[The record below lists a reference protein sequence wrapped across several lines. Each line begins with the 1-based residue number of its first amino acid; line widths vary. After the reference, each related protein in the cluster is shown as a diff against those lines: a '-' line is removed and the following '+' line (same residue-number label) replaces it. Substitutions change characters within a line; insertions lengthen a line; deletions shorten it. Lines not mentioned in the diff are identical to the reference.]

1 MSLLA
6 DSDKIIETL
15 DEMGCI
21 NEKEEYEKMIENS
34 EPIVPNFFLT
44 PHNSIAKKI
53 TTLAIENVTKHLEDS
68 YLTKQHVDLL
78 KSEFAKISSPS
89 SLSGNSMS
97 KIMTYSQY
105 CQLRQFLPENLS
117 QILSAKLF
125 LEIGGNSLHTIN
137 AQELFRYLY
146 MIPACISHYNRILTL
161 DKTHSGYLTEQ
172 DLNTY
177 VKESLPNFPY
187 VEEATEQRYDYSNLF
202 ISYAVQRFLVVLDPL
217 GIGRI
222 SINQM
227 VKENIFLNFVLYGI
241 NEDRPNQFREEL
253 VQNLIDE
260 YDDLDEEQ
268 DENLTAE
275 NLLNCSGIK
284 FTKTFVQRVMEV
296 LGKSKNDFG
305 WFVRFRVAW
314 DNLGTKWAN
323 TVFFDVMDID
333 GDDKITQFEVNY
345 FYRDIEAYFQ
355 QTHPK
360 EKLVPAESLLDEKLD
375 MAGATKGE
383 ITREMFINSPSS
395 EQIVKQLVDLK
406 SYAKWESIS
415 L

>member
-125 LEIGGNSLHTIN
+125 W
-137 AQELFRYLY
+137 
-146 MIPACISHYNRILTL
+146 
-161 DKTHSGYLTEQ
+161 K
-172 DLNTY
+172 
-177 VKESLPNFPY
+177 
-187 VEEATEQRYDYSNLF
+187 
-202 ISYAVQRFLVVLDPL
+202 LVVIPF
-217 GIGRI
+217 IQ
-222 SINQM
+222 SM
-227 VKENIFLNFVLYGI
+227 HK
-241 NEDRPNQFREEL
+241 
-253 VQNLIDE
+253 
-260 YDDLDEEQ
+260 
-268 DENLTAE
+268 
-275 NLLNCSGIK
+275 
-284 FTKTFVQRVMEV
+284 
-296 LGKSKNDFG
+296 
-305 WFVRFRVAW
+305 
-314 DNLGTKWAN
+314 
-323 TVFFDVMDID
+323 
-333 GDDKITQFEVNY
+333 NY
-345 FYRDIEAYFQ
+345 FVIF
-355 QTHPK
+355 T
-360 EKLVPAESLLDEKLD
+360 
-375 MAGATKGE
+375 
-383 ITREMFINSPSS
+383 
-395 EQIVKQLVDLK
+395 
-406 SYAKWESIS
+406 
-415 L
+415 